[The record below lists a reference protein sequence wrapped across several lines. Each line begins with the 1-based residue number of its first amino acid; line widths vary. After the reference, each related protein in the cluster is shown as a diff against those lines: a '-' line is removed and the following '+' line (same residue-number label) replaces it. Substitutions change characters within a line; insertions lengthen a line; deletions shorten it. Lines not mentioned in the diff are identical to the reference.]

1 MTISKVSQR
10 VGAAC
15 LAMSIALIAPPSLAQ
30 QTAMMTLNPP
40 RIVVKTAAGKG
51 AARFDWLATARSKTV
66 HPPTRSAQAR
76 SLGNGSYVCSPAGFG
91 SRSRCYKR

>member
-10 VGAAC
+10 VGAVC
-15 LAMSIALIAPPSLAQ
+15 IAMSIALIAAPSVAQ
-30 QTAMMTLNPP
+30 QSAVMTLNPP
-40 RIVVKTAAGKG
+40 RIAVKTVAGKG
-51 AARFDWLATARSKTV
+51 AARFDWLASARRTKTQA
-66 HPPTRSAQAR
+66 PTQTAQAR

>member
-1 MTISKVSQR
+1 MTISKTTQR

-15 LAMSIALIAPPSLAQ
+15 IAMTIALIAPPVMAQ
-30 QTAMMTLNPP
+30 QSAMVTLDPT
-40 RIVVKTAAGKG
+40 RIAVKTVAGKG
-51 AARFDWLATARSKTV
+51 SARFDWLASTRRQDATRPTV
-66 HPPTRSAQAR
+66 SAKAK